1 MKTENEIRI
10 NETLNTIANSKLS
23 ETRFDYDMENM
34 AMTIN
39 CLIDDVMQKI
49 EELNIIDCKKERSI
63 MDKCFY
69 IKTICGAI
77 SDKVDLYAKGFD
89 DLSNLLDI
97 IGEQKRLTSQI
108 AELSQEAKRQTI
120 DN

>member
-10 NETLNTIANSKLS
+10 NEALNTIANSKLS
-23 ETRFDYDMENM
+23 EKRFDYDMENLSI
-34 AMTIN
+34 TIEQLVN
-39 CLIDDVMQKI
+39 NILQELEESETIDIKV
-49 EELNIIDCKKERSI
+49 ERSI

-77 SDKVDLYAKGFD
+77 SDKVELYAKGFD
-89 DLSNLLDI
+89 DLSNLFDI